1 VCAVHHRF
9 PVPEGGVEHKPIA
22 LVAAAAPRYAV
33 AHTIGRSE
41 VAMPGTRPL
50 FRAALFACLALGAL
64 ACGAARAQDVA
75 PHAIKIP
82 PWFTQ
87 TFLDFRE
94 DVADAARQGK
104 RLLVYFGQDG
114 CPYCKLLMETTFAET
129 RIAEKAKRHF
139 LAVEINLWGDRE
151 VTWVDGRRMTEKEL
165 GRALKV
171 QFTPTVLM
179 FDEKGNVVARLNGYF
194 PANRLEA
201 ALDFVAQKM
210 EAKQSFA
217 AYLQSAV
224 KEDAAPTLADHP
236 LFIKPPYDLAAAR
249 RGGKPLLVIFE
260 RPRCASCDELHRDG
274 LRRPE
279 VERLLRRFTVAR
291 LDASAATAVTTPD
304 GRATDSRTWARALG
318 LPYVPALVF
327 FDAKGVEVFRVE
339 AYVRPFHL
347 ASALDY
353 VASGAYREQPS
364 FQRFIQARAEKMRE
378 HGERVELWK

>member
-1 VCAVHHRF
+1 MTASR
-9 PVPEGGVEHKPIA
+9 
-22 LVAAAAPRYAV
+22 LVGLLAFV
-33 AHTIGRSE
+33 G
-41 VAMPGTRPL
+41 
-50 FRAALFACLALGAL
+50 CLAIGAL
-64 ACGAARAQDVA
+64 PVGAARAQQA
-75 PHAIKIP
+75 SPHAIKVP

-129 RIAEKAKRHF
+129 RVADKAKRHF
-139 LAVEINLWGDRE
+139 VAVELNLWGDRE
-151 VTWVDGRRMTEKEL
+151 VTWVDGRKMSEKQL
-165 GRALKV
+165 GQALQV
-171 QFTPTVLM
+171 QYTPTLLL
-179 FDEKGNVVARLNGYF
+179 FDEKGAVVARLNGYF

-210 EAKQSFA
+210 ETKQSFA
-217 AYLQSAV
+217 DYVRNAV
-224 KEDAAPTLADHP
+224 KDEAAATLAEHP
-236 LFIKPPYDLAAAR
+236 LFIKPPYDLAAAAR

-260 RPRCASCDELHRDG
+260 RTRCASCDELHRDG

-279 VERLLRRFTVAR
+279 VEQLLRRFTVAR
-291 LDASAATAVTTPD
+291 LDAAAFTAVTTPD
-304 GRATDSRTWARALG
+304 GRATDARTWARALA

-327 FDAKGVEVFRVE
+327 FDAKGAEVFRVE
-339 AYVRPFHL
+339 AYLRPFHL

-378 HGERVELWK
+378 RGERVDLWK

>member
-1 VCAVHHRF
+1 MTGSRLARLLAFV
-9 PVPEGGVEHKPIA
+9 G
-22 LVAAAAPRYAV
+22 
-33 AHTIGRSE
+33 
-41 VAMPGTRPL
+41 
-50 FRAALFACLALGAL
+50 CLALGAL
-64 ACGAARAQDVA
+64 PVGSARAQQA
-75 PHAIKIP
+75 SPHAIKVP
-82 PWFTQ
+82 PWFAQ

-94 DVADAARQGK
+94 DVAEAARLGK

-129 RIAEKAKRHF
+129 RVADKVKRHF
-139 LAVEINLWGDRE
+139 VAVELNLWGDRE
-151 VTWVDGRRMTEKEL
+151 VTWVDGRKMSEKQL
-165 GRALKV
+165 GQALKV
-171 QFTPTVLM
+171 QYTPTLLL
-179 FDEKGNVVARLNGYF
+179 FDEKGAVVARLNGYF

-210 EAKQSFA
+210 ETKQSFA
-217 AYLQSAV
+217 DYLQNAV
-224 KEDAAPTLADHP
+224 KDEAAATLAEHP
-236 LFIKPPYDLAAAR
+236 LFIKPPYDLAAAAR

-260 RPRCASCDELHRDG
+260 RTRCASCDELHREG

-279 VERLLRRFTVAR
+279 VEQLLRRFTVAR
-291 LDASAATAVTTPD
+291 LDAAAPTAVTTPD
-304 GRATDSRTWARALG
+304 GRGTDARTWARALG

-327 FDAKGVEVFRVE
+327 FDAKGAEVFRVE

-378 HGERVELWK
+378 RGERIDLWK